1 MDVDI
6 PYVSYDAA
14 RLLYN
19 LSEAMIYDDR
29 HDIGWFTYKN
39 RKNHKYHGKPA
50 PDHESGFH
58 HWQWGGIGI
67 AISEIMGLLATLGEA
82 QKALKEQ
89 T

>member
-1 MDVDI
+1 MDI

-19 LSEAMIYDDR
+19 LSEAMIHDDR
-29 HDIGWFTYKN
+29 HDLGWFTYKN
-39 RKNHKYHGKPA
+39 RKNHKYHGKVA
-50 PDHESGFH
+50 PHHESPWH
-58 HWQWGGIGI
+58 HWQIGGLGI
-67 AISEIMGLLATLGEA
+67 ALAEVMGLLATLGEA